1 MILSIPYQLRSFM
14 ALMIRELQNKFPL
27 LFNFLGRVFSREN
40 LLAVIIAL
48 ILITIFIT
56 TAADAPTW
64 LYQGF

>member
-1 MILSIPYQLRSFM
+1 MILSIQYQLNSLM
-14 ALMIRELQNKFPL
+14 ALMITELQNKLPA
-27 LFNFLGRVFSREN
+27 LFNFLGKVFSREN

-48 ILITIFIT
+48 ILIAIFIT